1 VRKLQKSMF
10 KKVVYSRRSLHFYF
24 TPPFAGFDQASDASK
39 QMTDVMPHPAAG
51 DADDRDAYAAP
62 MQPMLAQPSV
72 SLIGGPDF
80 DPEAEV
86 VDNGATREIGV
97 QVSPCQL

>member
-1 VRKLQKSMF
+1 MNFIVFS
-10 KKVVYSRRSLHFYF
+10 S
-24 TPPFAGFDQASDASK
+24 AGFDQASDASK
-39 QMTDVMPHPAAG
+39 QMTEVMPHPAAG

-62 MQPMLAQPSV
+62 MQPMLAQPSA

-86 VDNGATREIGV
+86 VDNGSTREIGV